1 MITKTPL
8 NADRHALLRGVGT
21 VAIAAFAMTLQAC
34 GNGSH
39 EVHPAGQIAEV
50 AKTAAEMCA
59 VLPNLTVPATEIGLP
74 TTGAT
79 ITSAELVLATAKDNT
94 NGEYC
99 KVLGSIRPVDKSAP
113 DIKFEADLPT
123 HWNGKLVH
131 FGGGGADG
139 VIPNTTSF
147 AISGFSFIE
156 APSVKTPLARGFI
169 TYGSDSGHQGNMGD
183 GTFGAND
190 EALAN
195 YAGAHVKKTHDVV
208 AYLTKRHFG
217 SPIKHSYY
225 IGGSGGGRQGLLAAQ
240 RYPADH
246 DGVISTFP
254 ASNLTGL
261 AFQFGKIAQAFLA
274 PGGFINAEKS
284 AMVSMAMFKQCDA
297 DDGIADGIISKP
309 QACTF
314 EIASMRCEGG
324 VDAGN
329 TCLSDAQLKTYEAIA
344 SPLKTNFSFANGI
357 QQVPGF
363 TLFGPDF
370 SPSFPAPLGASQ
382 AAAQKKPFVFADS
395 SFFYAFYNDMVQYSI
410 ARDANLNTLSFN
422 PADPGPLT
430 ARVQAVSALQDAT
443 TTDLAAFQS
452 RGGKLILQHGTSDN
466 FIPYQMTI
474 DYYKRLEARYGSG
487 ALKQFV
493 KFFLVPGAAHGFGG
507 QFEAEYD
514 GLTALDNWVVNG
526 TAPGNLVATDVSP
539 KSAGRT
545 RPVCEYPQWPKYISG
560 DVNSASSFT
569 CVN

>member
-1 MITKTPL
+1 MIPKTPL
-8 NADRHALLRGVGT
+8 HTGRHALLRGAGT
-21 VAIAAFAMTLQAC
+21 VALAAFAITLQAC
-34 GNGSH
+34 GSGSNVVH
-39 EVHPAGQIAEV
+39 SASQNTEVV
-50 AKTAAEMCA
+50 KTAKEMCTA
-59 VLPNLTVPATEIGLP
+59 LPNSTVPATEIGLP

-79 ITSAELVLATAKDNT
+79 ITSAELVLATADNT

-99 KVLGSIRPVDKSAP
+99 KVLGSIHPVDKSAP

-123 HWNGKLVH
+123 GWNGKSVH

-139 VIPNTTSF
+139 VIPNTTRFTS
-147 AISGFSFIE
+147 SGFSLIE
-156 APSVKTPLARGFI
+156 APGVKTPLARGFI
-169 TYGSDSGHQGNMGD
+169 TYGSDSGHQGNIGD

-190 EALAN
+190 EALLN

-208 AYLTKRHFG
+208 TYLAKRHLG

-240 RYPADH
+240 RYPTDY
-246 DGVISTFP
+246 DGVIATYP

-261 AFQFGKIAQAFLA
+261 AFQFGKIAQSFLA
-274 PGGFINAEKS
+274 PGGFINVEKS
-284 AMVSMAMFKQCDA
+284 TMLSIAMFKQCDA
-297 DDGIADGIISKP
+297 DDGVVDGIISNP

-314 EIASMRCEGG
+314 NIASVRCEGG
-324 VDAGN
+324 VDSDN
-329 TCLSDAQLKTYEAIA
+329 TCLSDAQLKTYAAIT

-395 SFFYAFYNDMVQYSI
+395 SFFYAFYNDMVQYWI

-422 PADPGPLT
+422 PADPGTLT

-443 TTDLAAFQS
+443 TTDLTAFQS

-493 KFFLVPGAAHGFGG
+493 KFFLVPGAAHGLGG

-526 TAPGNLVATDVSP
+526 TAPGYLIATDVSP
-539 KSAGRT
+539 KNTGRT